1 MSLQGL
7 LSYIPLIFGWL
18 ALQKKNI
25 TTSKV
30 GFPRSN
36 GMEEDDLYNLIHDI
50 STMIEYK
57 IYIYIIFHIY
67 IYTQYLNLSR
77 GGNLCPCTAK
87 KQTSGLKFDAFG
99 GFGCT
104 SIFIVNL

>member
-57 IYIYIIFHIY
+57 IYIYISYFIY
-67 IYTQYLNLSR
+67 IYIYSIPESFK
-77 GGNLCPCTAK
+77 GG
-87 KQTSGLKFDAFG
+87 KFVPLHCQKTDLGAE
-99 GFGCT
+99 
-104 SIFIVNL
+104 I